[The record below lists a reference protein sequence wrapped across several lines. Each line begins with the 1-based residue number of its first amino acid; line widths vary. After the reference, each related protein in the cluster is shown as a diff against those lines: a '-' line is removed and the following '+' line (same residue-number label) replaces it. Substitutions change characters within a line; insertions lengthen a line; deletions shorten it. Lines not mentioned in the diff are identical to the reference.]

1 MGLSDLFKKKDKAKK
16 EPEQTKPEVDEEAN
30 TDGWTAIEKE
40 FLRVYPG
47 QTNPQHY
54 GTLVKW
60 SLGGNDPLD
69 GISIYDGGS
78 YWHFVTFGLS
88 EIYGK
93 ETDNKDISGYGY
105 EMTLKLKKYKFKDE
119 ERELKNICGI
129 LQAIARITYT
139 KGEVFLP
146 DEFIRTGQQTG
157 MDADQKSNIT
167 GFITVSDPSVN
178 TIDTPNGK
186 VEFVELIGV
195 TDAELKT
202 LSSIGTVRDIYAE
215 LGSDITDYHRQS
227 IR

>member
-1 MGLSDLFKKKDKAKK
+1 M
-16 EPEQTKPEVDEEAN
+16 
-30 TDGWTAIEKE
+30 
-40 FLRVYPG
+40 
-47 QTNPQHY
+47 
-54 GTLVKW
+54 
-60 SLGGNDPLD
+60 D

-129 LQAIARITYT
+129 LQAIARITYN
-139 KGEVFLP
+139 KGEIFLP

-157 MDADQKSNIT
+157 MDADQESNIT
-167 GFITVSDPSVN
+167 GFITISDTSVN

-186 VEFVELIGV
+186 VEFVELIGM
-195 TDAELKT
+195 TDSELKT
-202 LSSIGTVRDIYAE
+202 LSNKASVVEIYKK
-215 LGSDITDYHRQS
+215 LGSDLTDYHRDPVA
-227 IR
+227 